1 MRPGGRGGRLG
12 AMNLRIMVP
21 ALGAAL
27 TLGLAACGGG
37 DDSSSSD
44 KALSKS
50 ELATRADAICQ
61 ARDAAAEKVKP
72 PADFGQPNSDPVAA
86 ATYLE
91 QLAAITRKEA
101 TDLKAVTPE
110 DAAKADWAGLVTE
123 GEALATFLDGLV
135 AKAKAKDASG
145 IDDIPKLDPIAQRFK
160 AAAQKVGSKDCA
172 NVS

>member
-1 MRPGGRGGRLG
+1 MRPGARDARLRR
-12 AMNLRIMVP
+12 MNLRIVLP

-27 TLGLAACGGG
+27 TLGLTACGGG
-37 DDSSSSD
+37 DDSSS
-44 KALSKS
+44 KALSKAD
-50 ELATRADAICQ
+50 LATKADAICQ
-61 ARDAAAEKVKP
+61 ARDAAAEKVKA
-72 PADFGQPNSDPVAA
+72 PADFGQPNSDPAA
-86 ATYLE
+86 AAAYLV

-101 TDLKAVTPE
+101 TDLKAVTPA
-110 DAAKADWAGLVTE
+110 DAARADWDGLVTE

-135 AKAKAKDASG
+135 AKAKAKEASG